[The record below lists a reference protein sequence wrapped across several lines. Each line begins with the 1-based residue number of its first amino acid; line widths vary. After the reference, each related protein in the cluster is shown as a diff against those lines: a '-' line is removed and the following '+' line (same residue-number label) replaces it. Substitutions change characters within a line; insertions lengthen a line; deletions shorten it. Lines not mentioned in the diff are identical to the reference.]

1 VDCKGVKE
9 VMGVK
14 VVMGLPSSVEL
25 VSPIALGIMIST
37 VGDEG
42 GVDLLDSGGVLD
54 LLSTPISG
62 FSICKASS
70 FCKDPSV
77 S

>member
-9 VMGVK
+9 VMG
-14 VVMGLPSSVEL
+14 LPSSIDL
-25 VSPIALGIMIST
+25 VSPISLGIMISAT
-37 VGDEG
+37 SDEG
-42 GVDLLDSGGVLD
+42 GVDLLGSGGVLD
-54 LLSTPISG
+54 LLLASVSV

-70 FCKDPSV
+70 FCEDPSV